1 LEITIHQPEALIALF
16 PAMVQAFAGRRKVA
30 LYGDMGA
37 GKTTFVKMFCRFL
50 GVDEGVNSP
59 TFSLVN
65 EYQYREANGTVGFI
79 HHLDLYRLETAEEV
93 FDIGL
98 DDLLEDPWYCL
109 IEWPQLAEPFF
120 SDDLV
125 KIQIEIMNETE
136 RRILIL
142 NPI

>member
-1 LEITIHQPEALIALF
+1 
-16 PAMVQAFAGRRKVA
+16 
-30 LYGDMGA
+30 
-37 GKTTFVKMFCRFL
+37 MFCRFL

-65 EYQYREANGTVGFI
+65 EYQYREADGTMGLI

-98 DDLLEDPWYCL
+98 DDLLEDSWYCL

-125 KIQIEIMNETE
+125 KIQIEILNETE